1 MKCLIEGEISKDG
14 DEMPNDAV
22 ERKFYLTPVNVEYI
36 EQEKKVRGL
45 SYSYTVNAALD
56 AVRMKKITDRAS
68 EMLGPANE
76 RLGFLE
82 NNQRYMIKALNAIY
96 RTSNY
101 TSRLINNGL
110 PVIKINGNNIIKAD
124 KSLKDLARKKTMDDY
139 SKLRTLELIS
149 EDFMEEYPDDTNNE
163 MYQYTAY
170 IEPGDLSENKK
181 TNYDIYPFN

>member
-1 MKCLIEGEISKDG
+1 
-14 DEMPNDAV
+14 
-22 ERKFYLTPVNVEYI
+22 
-36 EQEKKVRGL
+36 
-45 SYSYTVNAALD
+45 
-56 AVRMKKITDRAS
+56 
-68 EMLGPANE
+68 
-76 RLGFLE
+76 
-82 NNQRYMIKALNAIY
+82 MIKALNAIY

-101 TSRLINNGL
+101 ASRLINNGL
-110 PVIKINGNNIIKAD
+110 PVVKINGNNIVKAD
-124 KSLKDLARKKTMDDY
+124 KSLKDAARKKTMDDY